1 MDSVDAVDDCW
12 APSKN
17 CAQHFH
23 SDRSEDDG
31 SKSTCVRHQVQPSY
45 PSPSRVGRAGSGC
58 RHPCNAP
65 QITGGITN
73 VIFKARN
80 EATGEGA
87 LVRVYGK
94 DTDLL
99 LDRRCA

>member
-1 MDSVDAVDDCW
+1 MARPHRPSSVV
-12 APSKN
+12 
-17 CAQHFH
+17 
-23 SDRSEDDG
+23 
-31 SKSTCVRHQVQPSY
+31 VRLVLL
-45 PSPSRVGRAGSGC
+45 VVFIVLLVV
-58 RHPCNAP
+58 

-80 EATGEGA
+80 AATGEGA

-99 LDRRCA
+99 LDRRCGAACFPFHGFLSCRPCRTLPTI